1 MKKLRIQVIVQV
13 EHEVEDKREDKV
25 EVEHVDFLFLNR
37 AFESQATSKFFI
49 TSLFLKICAQ

>member
-1 MKKLRIQVIVQV
+1 MKKLRIQAIVQV

-37 AFESQATSKFFI
+37 AFESQAISKFFI